1 MKTLVYG
8 GSGSGKSAYAESL
21 ALESACKKR
30 FYVASMKVL
39 DDEGEQKVM
48 RHRKL
53 REGKNFILVEQTENI
68 GEVSDKLGG
77 YCNGRKSSG
86 NFALLECMSN
96 LVANEMFGE
105 NRQVPSADEVAQ
117 KVCHDMEEF
126 LAAFDD
132 VVVVSNNIFE
142 DGIEYDESVREY
154 MKALGIVNRWLSK
167 NFDRVVEVVA
177 GIPVEVKKSIG
188 WNDGYN
194 HFR

>member
-21 ALESACKKR
+21 AIESVCGKR
-30 FYVASMKVL
+30 FYVATMKVF
-39 DDEGEQKVM
+39 DAEGERKVM

-96 LVANEMFGE
+96 LVANEMFGG
-105 NRQVPSADEVAQ
+105 NRQVPSADEVVQ
-117 KVCHDMEEF
+117 KVCHDMEGF

-177 GIPVEVKKSIG
+177 GIPVEVKNENLIGRKS
-188 WNDGYN
+188 
-194 HFR
+194 

>member
-21 ALESACKKR
+21 ALESICEKK
-30 FYVASMKVL
+30 FYVATMKVF
-39 DDEGEQKVM
+39 DAEGERKVM

-53 REGKNFILVEQTENI
+53 REGKNFILIEQAENI
-68 GEVSDKLGG
+68 GAAADKLRG
-77 YCNGRKSSG
+77 YCGDNDKKGAG

-105 NRQVPSADEVAQ
+105 DCGIPSAKEVAK
-117 KVCHDMEEF
+117 KVYRDMEEF

-142 DGIEYDESVREY
+142 DGIEYDEPVKEY
-154 MKALGIVNRWLSK
+154 IRALGMVNMWLTQT
-167 NFDRVVEVVA
+167 FDRVVEVVA
-177 GIPVEVKKSIG
+177 GIPVEVKNSIYRG
-188 WNDGYN
+188 
-194 HFR
+194 